1 MADLQIPAVQDR
13 ESGLSV
19 RQKLNILL
27 AAIADGTLIGE
38 SDWVADYVAIVAAI
52 QNRLDQAEDN
62 AGAVSDQ
69 IAAILARVED
79 VEDTTSGLSEE
90 TLQAAQDLI
99 DLIGELDLD
108 ALSEATGIAVAGL
121 SADGWVAD
129 PTFRQWAGGNL
140 VRWTSSGVRTW
151 GVRDLESPFK
161 SSLLMTLPAGE
172 SVAGITASS
181 PTAGHMIGADH
192 TLEYLVA
199 RVRMVLLSGSLP
211 NAYLRV
217 EWRNGSTWTRG
228 HAFGQQNSEG
238 RLVSQWGLTSDP
250 NLTFSREVI
259 FQRPVSAN
267 GVRLNMGIKPA
278 GTTAA
283 ATVRIDLLDLRP
295 ATEAE
300 IKAYKANSYVDSS
313 VNALSLSILGPG
325 GALEGKFEEVSVAF
339 QEADA
344 LLSAGQVALSNAQGA
359 LASRVST
366 VEASFQDGNL
376 VRNPNFSD
384 GAQAAGVAPS
394 WWTTWS
400 SAWSVV
406 ARGSSSATAVLT
418 APTAFIAKLPADA
431 VSIRQGRAYQ
441 GAAQEGDILSVR
453 FLAAAA
459 GSSPRSATL
468 NIQAIW
474 LDIDGNELGTSTRG
488 VAELDL
494 STWVEITGTLSSPAP
509 AGTASVRLLL
519 RRMAG
524 GSGDAYVTQLDV
536 RKVDKG
542 VNAAVEQAAA
552 SAANA
557 NSAIATINTKVSA
570 RYDSWDAFVQETATA
585 VATAEKAESAYVVRS
600 NNGKFGLYSWDDE
613 DASGAAILLD
623 ADQIIV
629 RGTLSADMLS
639 VQDNGYNLVP
649 DDQLQSRFAWSAAGF
664 QIIKN
669 TSATTSRSQ
678 GELRWTNPGGQT
690 GWQSCSGLM
699 ISPVF
704 PSETLTCRFQ
714 IARTAGATYTARARV
729 FFYGR
734 DGTYITAITVDE
746 LTAGNTSA
754 SSRTGVITVPSDAY
768 QARWAFQVDAS
779 NTAAGTSVRFWAP
792 EIVRK
797 TDASVL
803 ITPDGA
809 FMTDLQAINAWIQ
822 TAMIADAQI
831 AGAKIANAAI
841 TSAKIQDLAVGTL
854 KIANGA
860 TGRRFSGTRNSEFN
874 FALTTTTALTVSIP
888 SNMLPAG
895 ASSIALIGVSTSYR
909 GSPTADSV
917 VTFSCVVGGVTVWSE
932 DIDIRST
939 ETRQMMSAVFAVP
952 VSNGDDVV
960 WRVRNYAGNGSAGT
974 HYKTFMSIL
983 NLFQAS

>member
-13 ESGLSV
+13 ETGLSV

-27 AAIADGTLIGE
+27 AAIADGSLIEG
-38 SDWVADYVAIVAAI
+38 SDWVADYVAIVTAI
-52 QNRLDQAEDN
+52 QNRLDAAESN
-62 AGAVSDQ
+62 ADAVSDQ

-79 VEDTTSGLSEE
+79 VEDTTSGLSDD
-90 TLQAAQDLI
+90 TIQTAQDLI
-99 DLIGELDLD
+99 DLMAELDLT
-108 ALSEATGIAVAGL
+108 AISEATGIAVAGL

-129 PTFRQWAGGNL
+129 PTFREWAGGTL
-140 VRWTSSGVRTW
+140 ARWASSGVQTW
-151 GVRDLESPFK
+151 GVRELNSPFR
-161 SSLLMTLPAGE
+161 SSLLMTLPAGGG
-172 SVAGITASS
+172 VAGVTASS
-181 PTAGHMIGADH
+181 PTAGHMVGADH

-199 RVRMVLLSGSLP
+199 RVRMTLLSGSLP

-259 FQRPVSAN
+259 FQRPVAAN
-267 GVRLNMGIKPA
+267 GVRLNMGIKPS

-295 ATEAE
+295 ATDAE

-313 VNALSLSILGPG
+313 VTALSLSILGPG
-325 GALEGKFEEVSVAF
+325 GALEGAFEEVTTAF

-344 LLSAGQVALSNAQGA
+344 ILTAGQVALSNAQGA

-366 VEASFQDGNL
+366 VEASFADGNL
-376 VRNPNFSD
+376 VRNPTFSD
-384 GAQAAGVAPS
+384 GAQAVGVAPS
-394 WWTTWS
+394 WWTTWGS
-400 SAWSVV
+400 SWSVV

-418 APTAFIAKLPADA
+418 APTAFVAKLPADA
-431 VSIRQGRAYQ
+431 SSTRQARMYQ
-441 GAAQEGDILSVR
+441 GSAQEGDMLSVR
-453 FLAAAA
+453 FRIATA
-459 GSSPRSATL
+459 GSSPRSATI
-468 NIQAIW
+468 NVQAQW
-474 LDIDGNELGTSTRG
+474 LDIDGGEIGTSTRG

-494 STWVEITGTLSSPAP
+494 ATWSEVTGTLSAPAP
-509 AGTASVRLLL
+509 AGTATVRLIL

-524 GSGDAYVTQLDV
+524 GSGDAYVTQIDV

-585 VATAEKAESAYVVRS
+585 VATADKAEGAYVVRTS
-600 NNGKFGLYSWDDE
+600 NGKFGLYSWDDE
-613 DASGAAILLD
+613 DASGSAILLD
-623 ADQIIV
+623 ADNVIV

-639 VQDNGYNLVP
+639 IQDNGYNLVP
-649 DDQLQSRFAWSAAGF
+649 DDQLQSAFAWQAAGF
-664 QIIKN
+664 SIIKN
-669 TSATTSRSQ
+669 TSATTVRSQ
-678 GELRWTNPGGQT
+678 GELRWTNPGGQS

-699 ISPVF
+699 ISPIF
-704 PSETLTCRFQ
+704 PEETLTCRFQ
-714 IARTAGATYTARARV
+714 IARTGGSTYTARARV

-734 DGTYITAITVDE
+734 DGAYIDYRTVAFVADN
-746 LTAGNTSA
+746 NTFATSQ
-754 SSRTGVITVPSDAY
+754 TGVVTAPAGSY
-768 QARWAFQVDAS
+768 QARWIFQVDAS
-779 NTAAGTSVRFWAP
+779 NTSGGTSVRFWAP

-809 FMTDLQAINAWIQ
+809 FMDELSAKTAWIGDANIINASI
-822 TAMIADAQI
+822 
-831 AGAKIANAAI
+831 GSAKIATAAI

-860 TGRRFSGTRNSEFN
+860 TGRRFSGTRNSEFD
-874 FALTTTTALTVSIP
+874 FALTTTTALTLNIP

-895 ASSIALIGVSTSYR
+895 ATSIAQIGVSTSYR

-917 VTFSCVVGGVTVWSE
+917 VTFSCLVGGVTVWSE